1 MMIVQ
6 MWTLVGV
13 LAGQVP
19 GAPAA
24 EAPAAGAPKAALE
37 EFIAEAKTYTIALGR
52 AGDKQLE
59 LSPQPLLHWGNPARN
74 GEDGAVF
81 TWLKDGR
88 PEVIASVFEYPARGV
103 VVRKHALH
111 SLSDQPVVA
120 MFDNVEVW
128 SPKTS
133 GVKFAAVSG
142 AEPPDDNPRRRLSQ
156 MRELARQFSVEMV
169 DLRQDKSE
177 LRLMSQPLL
186 RYEPKGGDTKDGA
199 IFAFAVGTDPEA
211 LLLLEARRSGEA
223 LRWEFAFARFHF
235 VQLTARH
242 EGREVWRVEAD
253 PAMHQTVFGRGDP
266 QREKIYYSVIKTIR
280 MP

>member
-1 MMIVQ
+1 MMMLQTWAIVGA
-6 MWTLVGV
+6 LVS
-13 LAGQVP
+13 QVP

-24 EAPAAGAPKAALE
+24 EAQAAGAPKAALE
-37 EFIAEAKTYTIALGR
+37 EFVAEAKTYRIALG
-52 AGDKQLE
+52 GTSETQLE

-81 TWLKDGR
+81 AWLKDGR
-88 PEVIASVFEYPARGV
+88 PEVIASVFEYPARGA

-111 SLSDQPVVA
+111 SLSDQPVIA

-128 SPKTS
+128 SPKTG
-133 GVKFAAVSG
+133 GVKFAPVSG
-142 AEPPDDNPRRRLSQ
+142 ADDPDDNPRRRLSQ
-156 MRELARQFSVEMV
+156 MRELARQFAVEMV

-186 RYEPKGGDTKDGA
+186 RYEPKAGATKDGA

-211 LLLLEARRSGEA
+211 LLLLEARKSGET

-235 VQLTARH
+235 VQLTAQH
-242 EGREVWRVEAD
+242 DGREVWRVEAD
-253 PAMHQTVFGRGDP
+253 RAMHQTVFGRGDP
-266 QREKIYYSVIKTIR
+266 QREKIYYSVIKSIA